1 MLPDQIETALTFDD
15 LLLVPRASDVLPN
28 EVSLE
33 TRLTDTITLK
43 TPLISAAMD
52 TVTEHRTAIAIARE
66 GGIGIIHKNM
76 TIDQQILEVE
86 RVKKSESGMI
96 IDPITVTQFQSVGEV
111 QEIMSMYKISGL
123 PVLHEGKLVG
133 IVTNRDLRFVSDNDL
148 RVADVM
154 TSKNLVTAEVG
165 IDLEHSKALLHE
177 HRIEKLLVVDKEGA
191 LKGLITIK
199 DLEKIKKYPLAAK
212 DSYGRLLVG
221 AALGVGP
228 KVEEHAEKL
237 KKAGV
242 DVVVVDSAHGHSK
255 GVLDAVRR
263 VKAAF
268 PDLPVIAGNVATAE
282 GTEDLIKAGAN
293 GVKVGIGPGS
303 ICTTRVVAGVGVP
316 QVTALKHCV
325 AIGNKYNIPIIADG
339 GIKFSGDLAKAIGV
353 GASTVMIG
361 SLFAG
366 TDETPGETFLYQGRT
381 YKGYRGMGSI
391 GAMGQSEGSSDRYF
405 QSEVKTTS
413 KLVPEGIEGKVPYR
427 GPLATVLYQLLGGL
441 RSGMGYV
448 GAASIP
454 ELQKRAKFVRIS
466 PAGLRES
473 HVHDVIITKEAPNYR
488 TA

>member
-1 MLPDQIETALTFDD
+1 MLPDTIETALTFDD
-15 LLLVPRASDVLPN
+15 LLLVPAASEVLPN
-28 EVSLE
+28 EVSLA
-33 TRLTDTITLK
+33 TLLTDTIKLN
-43 TPLISAAMD
+43 TPLISSAMD
-52 TVTEHRTAIAIARE
+52 TVTEHRTAIAMARE

-76 TIDQQILEVE
+76 SIDQQVLEVE

-96 IDPITVTQFQSVGEV
+96 IDPITVRQDQSVAEV
-111 QEIMSMYKISGL
+111 QEIMSTYKISGL
-123 PVLHEGKLVG
+123 PVLHEGRLVG

-154 TSKNLVTAEVG
+154 TSKNLVTAKVG

-177 HRIEKLLVVDKEGA
+177 HRIEKLLVVDDKGG

-212 DSYGRLLVG
+212 DEFGRLIVG

-228 KVEEHAEKL
+228 KIEEHAERL
-237 KKAGV
+237 VRAGV
-242 DVVVVDSAHGHSK
+242 DVVAIDSAHGHSL
-255 GVLDAVRR
+255 GVLRAVAAI
-263 VKAAF
+263 KAIF
-268 PDLPVIAGNVATAE
+268 PNLSVIAGNVATGEA
-282 GTEDLIKAGAN
+282 TADLIKAGAN
-293 GVKVGIGPGS
+293 AVKVGVGPGS
-303 ICTTRVVAGVGVP
+303 ICTTRIVAGVGVP
-316 QVTALKHCV
+316 QMTALQSCVREGMKH
-325 AIGNKYNIPIIADG
+325 GIPIIADG
-339 GIKFSGDLAKAIGV
+339 GIKHSGDLTKAIGA
-353 GASTVMIG
+353 GAHSVMIG

-381 YKGYRGMGSI
+381 YKGYRGMGSL
-391 GAMGQSEGSSDRYF
+391 GAMSQGSSDRYF
-405 QSEVKTTS
+405 QSEITATS

-427 GPLATVLYQLLGGL
+427 GSIVNVLYQLLGGL

-448 GAASIP
+448 GAATIGD
-454 ELQKRAKFVRIS
+454 LQQKATFVRIS